1 MRCCVQEHEMLCR
14 DPAKKDRTEQIQPR
28 RLAGCV
34 VCTCVRAGE
43 SGRTIAPQRE
53 AGRRPPQHSILQA
66 CHACMCIGATTDR
79 GTAAACGRAGRRQER
94 PSLPFHHWPPGPA
107 GQSVDDTATGAP
119 APASRRAL
127 MRRFTLT
134 ATATYEY
141 DRPDPSAGWSRGPV
155 RPVSPT
161 RTPTFIV
168 SYPTATCSFP
178 AVPVPVPVPVPVVP
192 ARARLVRAWRGLHIY
207 THADAVERGREAA
220 SQHTVADRERTPSE
234 RAGARAARP
243 SPCIWLHQDARP
255 RRRRGCCC
263 SSWRQ
268 GRRRRPSPTP
278 CGGGGWSWRRR
289 RRAPPKPR

>member
-1 MRCCVQEHEMLCR
+1 MIHATKQVHPDLLKTGLGYSGLVLLARLLEDTNQNTGRCRTKNGEYIYIYIYRTVVRNIYIYIGVQEHEMLCR

-94 PSLPFHHWPPGPA
+94 PSLPF
-107 GQSVDDTATGAP
+107 QSVDDTATGAP

-141 DRPDPSAGWSRGPV
+141 DRPDP
-155 RPVSPT
+155 T
-161 RTPTFIV
+161 RAPGGR
-168 SYPTATCSFP
+168 
-178 AVPVPVPVPVPVVP
+178 VVP
-192 ARARLVRAWRGLHIY
+192 SVR
-207 THADAVERGREAA
+207 
-220 SQHTVADRERTPSE
+220 
-234 RAGARAARP
+234 
-243 SPCIWLHQDARP
+243 
-255 RRRRGCCC
+255 
-263 SSWRQ
+263 
-268 GRRRRPSPTP
+268 
-278 CGGGGWSWRRR
+278 
-289 RRAPPKPR
+289 